1 MGANK
6 QARVENAIG
15 RFKKSTGNQLSSRK
29 FANQEKEVE
38 IKINLLNRMTDLGKP
53 ESYKV
58 MD

>member
-6 QARVENAIG
+6 QACVENAIG
-15 RFKKSTGNQLSSRK
+15 RVKKSTGNQLSSRK
-29 FANQEKEVE
+29 FANQEKELE
-38 IKINLLNRMTDLGKP
+38 IKINLLNRMIDLGKP